1 MARQVRVNA
10 MSFSIIVRMLTEG
23 ACSYDELA
31 TETGLHRQVCAK
43 VVAHLKGQER
53 AYISEWGLDNRG
65 AHVVKM
71 FRFTLTPKKDVP
83 RPPPQSSSV
92 TNKKARA
99 KLRAMRMIA
108 AMAGQPMT
116 CKQQKA
122 LIKART
128 KRTRNPGQGRVHG
141 ADGKFASLP
150 THEGAMA

>member
-10 MSFSIIVRMLTEG
+10 MSFSIIVRLLTEG
-23 ACSYDELA
+23 PMSYDELSA
-31 TETGLHRQVCAK
+31 ETGLHRQVCAR
-43 VVAHLKGQER
+43 VVAHLQGQGR
-53 AYISEWGLDNRG
+53 AYISEWGLDTRG

-71 FRFTLTPKKDVP
+71 FRFTLTPKKDTP

-99 KLRAMRMIA
+99 KLKAQRMIA

-122 LIKART
+122 LIKQRT
-128 KRTRNPGQGRVHG
+128 KRTRNPGQGVVR
-141 ADGKFASLP
+141 DESGKFFSLP
-150 THEGAMA
+150 AHEGAMA